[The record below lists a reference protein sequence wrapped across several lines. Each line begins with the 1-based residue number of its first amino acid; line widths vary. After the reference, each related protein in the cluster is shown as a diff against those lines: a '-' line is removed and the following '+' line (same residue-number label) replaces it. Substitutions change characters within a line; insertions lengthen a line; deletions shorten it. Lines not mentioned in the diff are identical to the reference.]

1 MKSFSKILQ
10 KSPLYIS
17 GFVWLAFNAAW
28 VNAESQPINGAE
40 VFNNNCTRCH
50 NARSLDEFSLEEW
63 AVIMPHMR
71 EKAHLTG
78 KETDAVMQFVALVKN
93 DIGESNTFQNNQPTL
108 SGKAL
113 FTKYSC
119 QGYHSIKGKGGSVGP
134 ALDSIVGS
142 KGEEFFIQK
151 LKNPQFNNPSSPMPK
166 MPLNGAEID
175 ALLDYLKNL

>member
-1 MKSFSKILQ
+1 MKQLINRTPLSPASWSILFLLMFSA
-10 KSPLYIS
+10 S
-17 GFVWLAFNAAW
+17 W
-28 VNAESQPINGAE
+28 VSAEPSPINGAE

-142 KGEEFFIQK
+142 KSEEFFIQK

-166 MPLNGAEID
+166 MPLSDEEIE
-175 ALLDYLKNL
+175 ALADYLSTF

>member
-1 MKSFSKILQ
+1 MKQLINRTPLSPASWSILFLLMFSA
-10 KSPLYIS
+10 S
-17 GFVWLAFNAAW
+17 W
-28 VNAESQPINGAE
+28 VSAEPSPINGAE
-40 VFNNNCTRCH
+40 VFNNNCARCH
-50 NARSLDEFSLEEW
+50 NARSLDEFSLQEW

-78 KETDAVMQFVALVKN
+78 KETDAVIQFVALVKN
-93 DIGESNTFQNNQPTL
+93 DIGESNTSQNNQPTL
-108 SGKAL
+108 SGKVL

-119 QGYHSIKGKGGSVGP
+119 QGCHSIKGKGGSVGP

>member
-1 MKSFSKILQ
+1 
-10 KSPLYIS
+10 
-17 GFVWLAFNAAW
+17 
-28 VNAESQPINGAE
+28 
-40 VFNNNCTRCH
+40 
-50 NARSLDEFSLEEW
+50 
-63 AVIMPHMR
+63 MPHMR

-142 KGEEFFIQK
+142 KSEEFFIQK